1 MSTRMSQKKKNI
13 DEAKAAMARAT
24 NSQTSGTTTGGLQ
37 TGQVIQVNQPEHVC
51 PYCGRCKHCGQP
63 VPPPIYPHPVIIPAP
78 TVPPYQPFPFP
89 FPYIGDPLCRHIRLR
104 VEAREMR
111 RQGVR
116 LLLVLF
122 CRVVLV
128 ESLM

>member
-1 MSTRMSQKKKNI
+1 MSQKKKNI

-89 FPYIGDPLCRHIRLR
+89 FPYIGDPIMPPYTVTCGSTGN
-104 VEAREMR
+104 EASRGTATSGAVLPRGISGEFNV
-111 RQGVR
+111 VR
-116 LLLVLF
+116 
-122 CRVVLV
+122 
-128 ESLM
+128 